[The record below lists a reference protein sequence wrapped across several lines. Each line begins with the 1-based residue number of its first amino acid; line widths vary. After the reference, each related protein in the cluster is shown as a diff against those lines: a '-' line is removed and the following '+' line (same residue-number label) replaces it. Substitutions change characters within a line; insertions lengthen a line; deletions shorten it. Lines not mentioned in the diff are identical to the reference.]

1 MFQFIMWIV
10 VVWSVLKIFG
20 AVDSPWLAVLSPLW
34 VPALLWILLMVVVT
48 VGKGVER
55 KLYERKER
63 NAAWK
68 IFYDKLDY
76 AIVQY
81 GVDSKEVV
89 VLIDAYPHFRDQA
102 DKVRNRRRVR

>member
-1 MFQFIMWIV
+1 MFTVIMWIV

-20 AVDSPWLAVLSPLW
+20 AVDSSWLAVFSPIW
-34 VPALLWILLMVVVT
+34 VPALLWVVAMTIVT
-48 VGKGVER
+48 VGKSIER
-55 KLYERKER
+55 KLYERKEK

-68 IFYDKLDY
+68 MFYDKLDY

-89 VLIDAYPHFRDQA
+89 VLIDAYPHFREQS
-102 DKVRNRRRVR
+102 DKIRDRRRVR